1 MEDHGVLPPGVGP
14 WLKANYCS
22 GIALDPAEAR
32 RIVIKYMLAFLR
44 DLQPVLT
51 PGHALTREPN
61 VEFFI
66 SEKRNPNAI
75 DEDWPDL
82 FSPGGRTPKLR
93 ASSPRRGRRIPR
105 EHDRWSSRSGTW
117 GGRVRLGGRLASRA
131 ERRCGDASTPRRWTA
146 V

>member
-1 MEDHGVLPPGVGP
+1 
-14 WLKANYCS
+14 
-22 GIALDPAEAR
+22 
-32 RIVIKYMLAFLR
+32 MLAFLR

-82 FSPGGRTPKLR
+82 FTYFMHQPGRSHAKAQGFLTATGAKDPTGARPMEFTFRYLGR
-93 ASSPRRGRRIPR
+93 
-105 EHDRWSSRSGTW
+105 
-117 GGRVRLGGRLASRA
+117 
-131 ERRCGDASTPRRWTA
+131 
-146 V
+146 